1 MRNDHR
7 AHNQRRS
14 YDRASQG
21 DRLAQG
27 GRPSQ
32 GGKPRGDRRFDRRDG
47 KSGGFKSRDG
57 KPGGQFQ
64 RDGEGKGGKPD
75 FRKRDGSQ
83 SGERSDRSSSG
94 KPYAKRDG
102 KPGGFKPRD
111 GKPGGF
117 KPRDGKPG
125 GFKPREERTD
135 GFKPRTTG
143 HRDDFK
149 PHTSGP
155 RDNFKPRRDH
165 EGPHAPRASRPEGA
179 QAVQKRKG
187 SGKHATSARE
197 LALSAIH
204 QLRERDAFAQDI
216 IAKTIDTSKLSRED
230 RAFATRLVLGVV
242 SMRGTLDEILDSCM
256 DSPDDVSP
264 AVRDALDLSVY
275 EIIFL
280 DKSPHAAVDQGVEL
294 VRSVAPRAS
303 GLANAVLRRV
313 VRAKEAFPFGD
324 PRKDLAAYARLHGFP
339 QWLTERLLK
348 ELGPQNALAFMKA
361 SNEPAPVFVA
371 INAAKAD
378 EAEVVSVLAAA
389 HGEPEPVTVAGRPVP
404 GCYRLCSGVML
415 HDGRVRRMF
424 NQGLILISDA
434 TSQAIASLVLGDEKP
449 ASFLEI
455 GAGRATKTILDQS
468 CAVRRFGSQIEDY
481 VTVDNHAFKT
491 KLLRERCEQ
500 YGINVADALTGDAT
514 DLDALVGER
523 TFDTVFVDSPC
534 SGLGT
539 LRRHPEIRWRLSAE
553 AIEEQAA
560 LDERLLAAAATHVA
574 PGGLLAYATCTITQR
589 ENADVVERF
598 LASEAGA
605 AFEVVSYENP
615 ELGIE
620 APFFSTMLEPGS
632 SDAHFLARLRRRAE

>member
-32 GGKPRGDRRFDRRDG
+32 GGKPRGDRRFDRRG
-47 KSGGFKSRDG
+47 G
-57 KPGGQFQ
+57 KPGAGKFR
-64 RDGEGKGGKPD
+64 RDDDGKGGKPD
-75 FRKRDGSQ
+75 FRKRDGARS
-83 SGERSDRSSSG
+83 SERSDRSSAD
-94 KPYAKRDG
+94 KPYAKRDGKPGGFKSRDG

-117 KPRDGKPG
+117 KSQGDRRD
-125 GFKPREERTD
+125 GFKPREDRAE
-135 GFKPRTTG
+135 GFKPRPAG
-143 HRDDFK
+143 QRDDFK
-149 PHTSGP
+149 PRREGDGP
-155 RDNFKPRRDH
+155 R
-165 EGPHAPRASRPEGA
+165 APRTDGA

-313 VRAKEAFPFGD
+313 VRAKDAFPFGD

-389 HGEPEPVTVAGRPVP
+389 HGEPEAVTVAGRPVP
-404 GCYRLCSGVML
+404 GCYRLCSGVVL

-424 NQGLILISDA
+424 NQGLILVSDA
-434 TSQAIASLVLGDEKP
+434 TSQAIANLVLEGEKP
-449 ASFLEI
+449 ATFLEI

-468 CAVRRFGSQIEDY
+468 CAVRRFGSQIDDY

-514 DLDALVGER
+514 DLDVLIGER

-539 LRRHPEIRWRLSAE
+539 LRRHPEIRWRLTAE

-560 LDERLLAAAATHVA
+560 LDEQLLAAAAGHVA
-574 PGGLLAYATCTITQR
+574 PGGLLAYATCTITQQ
-589 ENADVVERF
+589 ENAAVVERF

-605 AFEVVSYENP
+605 AFEVVPYDNP
-615 ELGIE
+615 ELGVE

-632 SDAHFLARLRRRAE
+632 SDAHFLARMRRKAE